1 MARANQVPGASLPLR
16 QHLHR
21 RVYACASAWSEGVDY
36 HVRTIA
42 AFRSFR
48 IAALSRLLGSECTVL
63 SSARAVCVVLKLL

>member
-36 HVRTIA
+36 HVPFGTIA
-42 AFRSFR
+42 AFSGLR
-48 IAALSRLLGSECTVL
+48 LSLV
-63 SSARAVCVVLKLL
+63 SSPSVQLRVGWLCLPLPLII